1 MKSPDQVKQPGQAR
15 LDKTPLAG
23 QLHDPSASSLQ
34 RYQAKV
40 LGQRGLGL
48 LMRYEATTLLCM
60 NLSGALGYALRKIL
74 FRGLFKTAGAG
85 LILGKGL
92 ALRHP
97 KRISLGQR
105 VAVDDYVLLDASG
118 AGDEGI
124 SLGDDVIISRNCVVQ
139 GKSGPVRIGN
149 RSDLGC
155 NTVLSSISGIDVGS
169 SVLIAA
175 NCYLGGGQYDTRTM
189 DRPMMDQGLV
199 AKGPVIIGDD
209 VWLGAGV
216 IVLDGVHIG
225 AGSVVGAG
233 AVVTRD
239 LPERAVAVGVPAK
252 IISMRGD

>member
-1 MKSPDQVKQPGQAR
+1 MTSPDQSKHPGHAR
-15 LDKTPLAG
+15 LEKTPLAG
-23 QLHDPSASSLQ
+23 QLHDPSVSALQ

-40 LGQRGLGL
+40 LGRHGLGL
-48 LMRYEATTLLCM
+48 LLRYEATTLLCS

-74 FRGLFKTAGAG
+74 FRGLFRTAGAG
-85 LILGKGL
+85 LILGQGL

-97 KRISLGQR
+97 GQISLGRR
-105 VAVDDYVLLDASG
+105 VSVDDNVLLDASG

-139 GKSGPVRIGN
+139 GKSGPVRIGT

-155 NTVLSSISGIDVGS
+155 NTVLSSISGIDIGS

-175 NCYLGGGQYDTRTM
+175 NCYLGGGQYDTRSM

-199 AKGPVIIGDD
+199 AKGPLIIGDD

-216 IVLDGVHIG
+216 IVLDGVRIG

-233 AVVTRD
+233 AVVAGD
-239 LPERAVAVGVPAK
+239 LPERAVAVGVPARV
-252 IISMRGD
+252 IRLRGE